1 MLVQNHFA
9 PTVHWPNSRSAI
21 VDLFTRC
28 RKLWQVNLQTND
40 KSGIGLTANVP
51 EQEINCLS
59 GEEIMM
65 KVVRQIFSIPGAARS
80 AFGAAI
86 VAVGVMTAA
95 SATAQTVT
103 IGTTAQGSLGAALGA
118 ALAKVMDGR
127 GMTLR
132 AVPMGGPEVTIPLLN
147 SGEIQF
153 SLVSADLASLAASG
167 RTVFE
172 GNPQPNI
179 RLVGHLV
186 SFEAGWFVRA
196 DSDIVTMADLKGKRV
211 SWGITQQR
219 ILEYWGRAQLA
230 TADLGED
237 DIIPVHATAAPA
249 AVQDFMAGRSDA
261 VVFTVGSGLVSQ
273 ADAAVGGVR
282 FVPLPD
288 RDDRLDIITSIV
300 PGTLIRQV
308 TPNKRRP
315 GVVTETPIMGSTLVL
330 LASADTAP
338 ETVAA
343 VTEALYTARDE
354 FIAIHPAFNRMD
366 LKTLAGKVP
375 DLPAHDGA
383 AGYYK
388 ANGIT
393 GE

>member
-1 MLVQNHFA
+1 MGMMRGIRSFSMA
-9 PTVHWPNSRSAI
+9 TRSA
-21 VDLFTRC
+21 C
-28 RKLWQVNLQTND
+28 W
-40 KSGIGLTANVP
+40 
-51 EQEINCLS
+51 
-59 GEEIMM
+59 
-65 KVVRQIFSIPGAARS
+65 
-80 AFGAAI
+80 AAI
-86 VAVGVMTAA
+86 AAVCLMSSAP
-95 SATAQTVT
+95 ATAQTIT

-167 RTVFE
+167 RTMFE

-196 DSDIVTMADLKGKRV
+196 DSDIKKIADLKGKRV

-230 TADLGED
+230 TANLGED
-237 DIIPVHATAAPA
+237 DIVPVHATAAPA

-261 VVFTVGSGLVSQ
+261 VIFTVGSGLVSQ
-273 ADAAVGGVR
+273 ADAAVGGIR
-282 FVPLPD
+282 FLPLPD

-308 TPNKRRP
+308 SPNKRRP
-315 GVVTETPIMGSTLVL
+315 GIATETPIMGSTLVL
-330 LASADTAP
+330 LANANTPA

-354 FIAIHPAFNRMD
+354 FIAIHPAFNRLD
-366 LKTLAGKVP
+366 LKTLAGEVP

-383 AGYYK
+383 ASYYE

-393 GE
+393 GG

>member
-1 MLVQNHFA
+1 MNMMTKVRSISEA
-9 PTVHWPNSRSAI
+9 SRSACWAVI
-21 VDLFTRC
+21 
-28 RKLWQVNLQTND
+28 
-40 KSGIGLTANVP
+40 A
-51 EQEINCLS
+51 
-59 GEEIMM
+59 
-65 KVVRQIFSIPGAARS
+65 
-80 AFGAAI
+80 
-86 VAVGVMTAA
+86 AVGLIAA
-95 SATAQTVT
+95 APATAQTVT

-153 SLVSADLASLAASG
+153 SLVSADVASLAASG
-167 RTVFE
+167 RTVFA

-186 SFEAGWFVRA
+186 SFEAGWIVRA
-196 DSDIVTMADLKGKRV
+196 ESDIKTMADLKGKRV

-237 DIIPVHATAAPA
+237 DIVPVHATAAPA
-249 AVQDFMAGRSDA
+249 AIQDFVAGRSDA

-282 FVPLPD
+282 FLPLPD

-315 GVVTETPIMGSTLVL
+315 GIATETPIMGSTLVL
-330 LASADTAP
+330 LANANTPA

-366 LKTLAGKVP
+366 LKTLAGDVP
-375 DLPAHDGA
+375 DLPTHEGA
-383 AGYYK
+383 ASYYQT
-388 ANGIT
+388 NGIT
-393 GE
+393 GG